1 MTNWII
7 VCIINVLNQEVA
19 VLWLAEL
26 ASNQK
31 ILDSIPAT
39 SIFSEGP
46 AVVKFV
52 RCQPKKNGRKNTLA
66 T

>member
-1 MTNWII
+1 M
-7 VCIINVLNQEVA
+7 A
-19 VLWLAEL
+19 VLWLAQL

-39 SIFSEGP
+39 SIFSEGT